1 MLVNSV
7 ADACPL
13 DIYESILFRWTKARE
28 RSQLEEAKH
37 EQSNDKN

>member
-1 MLVNSV
+1 MMLVNGV
-7 ADACPL
+7 ADTCPL
-13 DIYESILFRWTKARE
+13 DIYESMLLDGKARG